1 MFTIV
6 GSVGIVLTSLGK
18 AKQIFRQLIKATI
31 YLVPET
37 KGHAMAES
45 EEDTVKLIRKFK
57 FLQWKTWET
66 TI

>member
-1 MFTIV
+1 M
-6 GSVGIVLTSLGK
+6 
-18 AKQIFRQLIKATI
+18 